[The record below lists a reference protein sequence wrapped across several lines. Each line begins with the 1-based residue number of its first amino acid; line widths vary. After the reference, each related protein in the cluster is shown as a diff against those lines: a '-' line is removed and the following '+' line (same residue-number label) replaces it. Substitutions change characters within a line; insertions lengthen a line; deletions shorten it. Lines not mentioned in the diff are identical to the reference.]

1 MNISRRWQVGVLSLL
16 FGVVLFT
23 LLQGM
28 SALGWISPFLVPPP
42 SEMLAAIPALCRDE
56 GLVAKFLVTL
66 GTVFVAILA
75 AAFIGIPFGWFMY
88 RRPAFGLAYEPWL
101 GAVFSAPL
109 VLLYPLFMVIF
120 GRGLVAIVVM
130 GLIAGVIPIA
140 LHTLQGF
147 RGVPG
152 VYLKVARSF
161 GMTGSQVVLKV
172 LIPAALPTIFT
183 GIRLGMIY
191 TMTYVVAIEFLVNL
205 GGLGYLVGDLYN
217 RYNIPGMYGAIIFVV
232 LVSVLLFAGAE
243 RLEKWLRL
251 L

>member
-1 MNISRRWQVGVLSLL
+1 MKTPRRWLVGGLSLL

-23 LLQGM
+23 LMQGM
-28 SALGWISPFLVPPP
+28 SALGWVSPFLVPPP
-42 SEMLAAIPALCRDE
+42 SDMLAAIPALYRNE

-66 GTVFVAILA
+66 GTVFVATLA
-75 AAFIGIPFGWFMY
+75 AALVGIPFGWFMH
-88 RRPAFGLAYEPWL
+88 RRPAFGIAYEPWL
-101 GAVFSAPL
+101 GAAFSAPL

-120 GRGLVAIVVM
+120 GRGILAIAMM

-147 RGVPG
+147 RSVSG

-161 GMTGSQVVLKV
+161 GMTGSQVLLKV

-217 RYNIPGMYGAIIFVV
+217 RYDIPGMYGAIVFVV